1 MSMMEL
7 SGSSIIGK
15 VVPMFDGRG
24 RLVVS
29 TTTGDAACRRRRRL
43 NSLMSS
49 ERILGALEENQ
60 AAVLLTNRWRSLE
73 VREAVIAMAMVG
85 LIDATDVI
93 VIELVDFLVEG
104 PYYFGFGTI

>member
-1 MSMMEL
+1 MEL
-7 SGSSIIGK
+7 SGSSITGK

-29 TTTGDAACRRRRRL
+29 TTTGDAACRRRRL
-43 NSLMSS
+43 NSLMPS

-104 PYYFGFGTI
+104 PYYFGFVMMLWY